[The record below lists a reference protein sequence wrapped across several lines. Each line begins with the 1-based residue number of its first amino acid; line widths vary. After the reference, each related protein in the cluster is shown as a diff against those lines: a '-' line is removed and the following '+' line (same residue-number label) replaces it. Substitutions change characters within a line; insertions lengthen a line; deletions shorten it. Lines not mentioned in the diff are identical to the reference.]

1 MAENKDYLTFS
12 ENQGQIKISEE
23 VVAAIAGN
31 AAAEIDG
38 VTGLYTSYARDIADI
53 MCRKGSSKGV
63 NVKFGEAG
71 IEIDVY
77 IVTAYGYSIAEVGK
91 TVQHAVKSAVEATTG
106 VSVSAVNVHV
116 SGVSE
121 SK

>member
-1 MAENKDYLTFS
+1 MADNKDYLTFS

-53 MCRKGSSKGV
+53 MCRKGASKGV

-77 IVTAYGYSIAEVGK
+77 IVTAYGYSLAEVGK
-91 TVQHAVKSAVEATTG
+91 TVQKSCY
-106 VSVSAVNVHV
+106 H
-116 SGVSE
+116 
-121 SK
+121 